1 MRKKKILISVI
12 IFVVFCFFVLFKAL
26 NKSNTYAPDTISGKK
41 LLSFSAKKLLNNE
54 QINSDVL
61 FNENKIYLL
70 NIWASWCAPCRDEH
84 NILMQLSDNPS
95 IEIIGL
101 NYRDNLINAK
111 KFINKLGNPYS
122 EILIDKDGTISIAL
136 FIVSSSN
143 FKITSLADNSS
154 CKSTGELRSLL
165 CIVKNEEIPSF
176 NKLCLTKN
184 NNKSLRG
191 FFTALFIVI
200 NLCGRLKLN

>member
-1 MRKKKILISVI
+1 MRKKKISISVI

-26 NKSNTYAPDTISGKK
+26 NKSNTYVPDTISGKK

-111 KFINKLGNPYS
+111 KFINDFGNPFS
-122 EILIDKDGTISIAL
+122 TILIDPDGTISIELGAYGIPETIIINKDQKIIKK
-136 FIVSSSN
+136 FIGPLTNKNLREIERIV
-143 FKITSLADNSS
+143 NS
-154 CKSTGELRSLL
+154 
-165 CIVKNEEIPSF
+165 
-176 NKLCLTKN
+176 
-184 NNKSLRG
+184 
-191 FFTALFIVI
+191 
-200 NLCGRLKLN
+200 

>member
-1 MRKKKILISVI
+1 MRKKKISVSVI

-26 NKSNTYAPDTISGKK
+26 NKSNTYVPDIISGKK

-111 KFINKLGNPYS
+111 KFINELGNPYS

-136 FIVSSSN
+136 GAYGIPVTYIIDKNQIILKQFVGALN
-143 FKITSLADNSS
+143 DQSL
-154 CKSTGELRSLL
+154 KEIKSLL
-165 CIVKNEEIPSF
+165 K
-176 NKLCLTKN
+176 
-184 NNKSLRG
+184 
-191 FFTALFIVI
+191 
-200 NLCGRLKLN
+200 

>member
-1 MRKKKILISVI
+1 MRKKKISVSVI

-26 NKSNTYAPDTISGKK
+26 NKSNTYVPDTISGKK

-136 FIVSSSN
+136 GAYGVPETF
-143 FKITSLADNSS
+143 
-154 CKSTGELRSLL
+154 LL
-165 CIVKNEEIPSF
+165 NNEGKVIYKHLGP
-176 NKLCLTKN
+176 LTK
-184 NNKSLRG
+184 K
-191 FFTALFIVI
+191 IVRNEI
-200 NLCGRLKLN
+200 SPLLQ